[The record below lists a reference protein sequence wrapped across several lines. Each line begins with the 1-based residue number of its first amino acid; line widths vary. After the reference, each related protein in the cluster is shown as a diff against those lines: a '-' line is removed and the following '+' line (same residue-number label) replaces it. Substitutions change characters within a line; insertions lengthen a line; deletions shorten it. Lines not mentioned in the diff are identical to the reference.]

1 VREDRRLIRAMRRGS
16 RAALERLYEKYAGF
30 LLTVA
35 LALCHN
41 LDAAEDVVHD
51 FFVSFVASA
60 EKLKAHGN
68 LRAYMAIGV
77 ANMARD
83 LPRRERRGPAVLD
96 DTIEIESDAV
106 SPEQQ
111 AVEREQAAALNW
123 ALLQLPFEQKEVIV
137 LHVHGRLRFTQIAKQ
152 RGRSVNTVR
161 SQYRY
166 GIQKLNALLN
176 HEEVS

>member
-83 LPRRERRGPAVLD
+83 LPRRERRP
-96 DTIEIESDAV
+96 
-106 SPEQQ
+106 
-111 AVEREQAAALNW
+111 
-123 ALLQLPFEQKEVIV
+123 
-137 LHVHGRLRFTQIAKQ
+137 
-152 RGRSVNTVR
+152 GRSGR
-161 SQYRY
+161 HHRDRIGRGFARAASSR
-166 GIQKLNALLN
+166 A
-176 HEEVS
+176 